1 MLDMAIN
8 NLCDISKKWLHMNG
22 KREIEK
28 LYFTLV

>member
-1 MLDMAIN
+1 
-8 NLCDISKKWLHMNG
+8 MNG